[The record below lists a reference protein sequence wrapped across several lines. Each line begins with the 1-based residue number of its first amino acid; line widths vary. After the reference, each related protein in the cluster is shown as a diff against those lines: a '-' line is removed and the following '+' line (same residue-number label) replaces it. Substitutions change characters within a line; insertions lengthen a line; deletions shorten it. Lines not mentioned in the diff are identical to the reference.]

1 MKAVAFT
8 GYRPEK
14 LGFRESADDNMYLKF
29 RSLQKRVINRLVEL
43 GYTDFISG
51 MARGF
56 DMWVA
61 EDVCELKKENSE
73 VKLISA
79 IPFDRQASS
88 WTDEEK
94 ERYEKIK
101 TQADEIVVTSPSY
114 TKGCFHKRNRYM
126 VDNADVVVC
135 CFDGKPGGTAYTV
148 DYALKKDKVVIQ
160 IDPEKLVVSIIS
172 ERKI

>member
-14 LGFRESADDNMYLKF
+14 LSFQESADDKAYLKF
-29 RSLQKRVINRLVEL
+29 RELQKKVINRLLEL
-43 GYTDFISG
+43 GHTKFISG

-61 EDVCELKKENSE
+61 EDICELKKEKSKI
-73 VKLISA
+73 KLICA

-88 WTDEEK
+88 WTDEEI
-94 ERYEKIK
+94 ERYENIK
-101 TQADEIVVTSPSY
+101 AQADEIVVTSPSY
-114 TKGCFHKRNRYM
+114 NRGCFHKRNRYM
-126 VDNADVVVC
+126 VDNAETVVC

-148 DYALKKDKVVIQ
+148 DYALKKGKMVIQ
-160 IDPEKLVVSIIS
+160 IDPKQLVVSIIS